1 MLHPSPGTI
10 LFGVSGP
17 GPLWGCAMVPFVLG
31 AGKAAGIGNHYS
43 LVKEHSAPPGES
55 QGAISTASTSVLD

>member
-31 AGKAAGIGNHYS
+31 AGKAAGMGNHCS
-43 LVKEHSAPPGES
+43 LVKEHSAP
-55 QGAISTASTSVLD
+55 QGNHKELQVLPPRLVPD